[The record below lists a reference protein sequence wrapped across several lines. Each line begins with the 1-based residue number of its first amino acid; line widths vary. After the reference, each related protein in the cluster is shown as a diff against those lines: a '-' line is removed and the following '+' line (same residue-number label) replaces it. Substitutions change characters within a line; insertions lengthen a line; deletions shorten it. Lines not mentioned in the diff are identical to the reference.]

1 MLTRLDSFTRK
12 HVILMEPYTSSFI
25 PRPPTW
31 PGMRLTHL
39 LGNLQVDA
47 GYLKHCAFHRNYVQQ
62 GKTHTNCMTWRFRNK
77 ARHICMC
84 PPLKNEMRM
93 MFKRN
98 CNLWYKA
105 ASREVP
111 CFKCYQTHSACS
123 IVPTLFHF
131 QLAVWKEVRL
141 RTFSLSKLGMQV
153 NVDVT

>member
-111 CFKCYQTHSACS
+111 CFKHTQLVALFPPSFTSSLQHEKKWDWGCFLFLSWAC
-123 IVPTLFHF
+123 
-131 QLAVWKEVRL
+131 R
-141 RTFSLSKLGMQV
+141 
-153 NVDVT
+153 